1 MQNKFTH
8 LCNCFEDLPRLPLEH
23 WSKQNSNYA
32 RVNLRISV
40 LKKLFAYYSPT
51 TDSLTSS
58 LSVFPWIP
66 YLIWQKKVLESSI
79 SRFLILKL
87 ARLPGTISTLSRTH
101 STSLCRLFCLVPLS
115 VLTRMATFLFLIVTT
130 PNWISWTSSLT
141 YSQSNC
147 TSSPT
152 NTSLSF
158 GFVEKVPV
166 SWLAAY
172 AS

>member
-1 MQNKFTH
+1 M
-8 LCNCFEDLPRLPLEH
+8 
-23 WSKQNSNYA
+23 
-32 RVNLRISV
+32 
-40 LKKLFAYYSPT
+40 KKLFAYYSPT

-115 VLTRMATFLFLIVTT
+115 VLTRMATYLFAKAT
-130 PNWISWTSSLT
+130 PNRTSWTSSLT
-141 YSQSNC
+141 YFQSNC
-147 TSSPT
+147 TSFPT

-166 SWLAAY
+166 SWLVAY

>member
-115 VLTRMATFLFLIVTT
+115 VLTRMATFLIFNCNNSELDLLNVFLNIFPIKLHILSDKYLLIFRFRRKGTCV
-130 PNWISWTSSLT
+130 LT
-141 YSQSNC
+141 RRIR
-147 TSSPT
+147 
-152 NTSLSF
+152 
-158 GFVEKVPV
+158 
-166 SWLAAY
+166 
-172 AS
+172 